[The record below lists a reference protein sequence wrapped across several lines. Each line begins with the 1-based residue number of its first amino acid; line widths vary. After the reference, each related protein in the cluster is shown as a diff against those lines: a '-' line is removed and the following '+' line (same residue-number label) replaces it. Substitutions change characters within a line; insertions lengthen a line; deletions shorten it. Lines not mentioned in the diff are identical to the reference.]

1 MSRVRPFTWF
11 LIFVFSL
18 AAVLAVQLR
27 RQEPQLMHVSG
38 PPAIEEPHGQMAM
51 AYGLAR
57 DGTVRIEARC
67 VDVPGMPTVGVGSG
81 FFVSEDGLLLTA
93 YHVVDGARLSNCE
106 VDLLAITT
114 TEEEYDVELV
124 GFDAY
129 LDVAA
134 LQVDVDRAV
143 PFVPLASRA
152 PAQGDSVVAIG
163 NSRGDFIAGR
173 AGRVTRLGVEAG
185 RADFA
190 SGTIELTASL
200 APGDS
205 GGPVINERGEAVGVV
220 SYISFNPGAMS
231 SQSWIPPYLRGVS
244 LPSNYA
250 SYAVPVIAES
260 DVVRSV
266 FAGQQR
272 DVPVIGFSWQPG
284 NDYDPKTSPYY
295 LGRLP
300 GPIVNEVAAGGP
312 AAHAGLRSLRSQRVT
327 RADGSVVLVPDAD
340 VIVAIDGE
348 RTPRFYE
355 LLAVVR
361 EKHIGETITLTV
373 QRGNATFDIDLT
385 LGAKRDVFV
394 GN

>member
-11 LIFVFSL
+11 LLFAFGL
-18 AAVLAVQLR
+18 AAVLAAQLR
-27 RQEPQLMHVSG
+27 KQEPQLMHVSG
-38 PPAIEEPHGQMAM
+38 PPAIEQPEGQLAM
-51 AYGLAR
+51 AFGLAR
-57 DGTVRIEARC
+57 DAAVRLEARC
-67 VDVPGMPTVGVGSG
+67 LDRPGRPAIGVGSG
-81 FFVSEDGLLLTA
+81 FFTSEDGLLLTA
-93 YHVVDGARLSNCE
+93 YHVVDGARLSDCDI
-106 VDLLAITT
+106 DLVAITT
-114 TEEEYDVELV
+114 GEAEYEVELL

-129 LDVAA
+129 LDIAA

-143 PFVPLASRA
+143 PYVPLATRPPA
-152 PAQGDSVVAIG
+152 PGDRVVAIG

-205 GGPVINERGEAVGVV
+205 GGPVVNERGEAVGVV
-220 SYISFNPGAMS
+220 SYISFNPSSMS

-244 LPSNYA
+244 LPSEYA
-250 SYAVPVIAES
+250 SYAVPVIDGS
-260 DVVRSV
+260 DVVQAV

-272 DVPVIGFSWQPG
+272 DVPVIGFSWQQG
-284 NDYDPKTSPYY
+284 NDYDPRTSPYF

-300 GPIVNEVAAGGP
+300 GPIVNQVAAGGP
-312 AAHAGLRSLRSQRVT
+312 ADQAGLRSLRSQRVT
-327 RADGSVVLVPDAD
+327 RDDGSVVLVPDAD

-361 EKHIGETITLTV
+361 EKQIGETITLTV